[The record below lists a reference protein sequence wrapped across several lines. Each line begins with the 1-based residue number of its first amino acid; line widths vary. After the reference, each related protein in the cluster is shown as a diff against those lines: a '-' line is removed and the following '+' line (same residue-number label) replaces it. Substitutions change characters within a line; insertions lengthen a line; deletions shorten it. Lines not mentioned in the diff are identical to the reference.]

1 MIFTKPKENIPEMDT
16 KTVSQVRSLALDMI
30 QNAKSGHPGIAL
42 GAAPILYTLYSKH
55 LKVNPKDPS
64 WINRDRFVM
73 SAGHGSALLY
83 AILYLA
89 GYNITLDDLKNFRKI
104 DSITPGHPEY
114 GATPGVDAS
123 TGPLGQGVGM
133 AVGMAIAEEY
143 LRETLNNA
151 KEPTLSYNTY
161 CLVGDGDLMEGVSY
175 EALSLAGT
183 LKLSKLIVL
192 YDNNHTSLDNDIS
205 VTFTEDVL
213 KRMDALGFTVIEVTD
228 GEDLLA
234 IDRAIE
240 KAKTSDRPSFIS
252 IKTTIGKYSKF
263 EGTNLIH
270 GKILDDED
278 VLEIKKKLNVRDI
291 PFTVSNEI
299 IEYFQ
304 NEINSRVEDNYNEFN
319 QMLEKSENKD
329 IITRLINKDYTLPL
343 NNLNISVD
351 DISDKSLRNLSSK
364 IINSIDNPMFIGGSC
379 DLFTSCRTYQTDKGD
394 FSSKNRNGRN
404 IWFGVR
410 EHASG
415 AIVNG
420 LALSGL
426 RPYTSTFL
434 SFSDYMK
441 PAIRLSALMNLP
453 VIYIFTHDSVT
464 VGEDGPTHQPIEQLD
479 MLRTIPNV
487 EVYRPADMNEVIGT
501 YKTILSKNEGVSVIV
516 LSRNNVEMFTST
528 SINDTAK
535 GAYIVSQEES
545 ALQGILI
552 SSGEDL
558 QTAMELKKRL
568 LTKGIETRVVSM
580 PSIERFIK
588 MDDEYK
594 NKILPSNV
602 NKVAIE
608 ASTGISYLPFVE
620 NKKQLINIET
630 FGLSGNKD
638 DVLKALEFDIDS
650 IENIR
655 NL

>member
-1 MIFTKPKENIPEMDT
+1 MIFNKLKESIPEMDA
-16 KTVSQVRSLALDMI
+16 KIVSQIRSLGLDMI
-30 QNAKSGHPGIAL
+30 QNAKSGHTGITL
-42 GAAPILYTLYSKH
+42 GAAPIIYTLYSKH
-55 LKVNPKDPS
+55 LRVNPKDPS

-83 AILYLA
+83 ATLYLA
-89 GYNITLDDLKNFRKI
+89 GYNIELEDLKKFRKI

-114 GATPGVDAS
+114 GITPGVDAS

-143 LRETLNNA
+143 LRETLKSNG
-151 KEPTLSYNTY
+151 EVPLSYNTY
-161 CLVGDGDLMEGVSY
+161 CLVGDGDLMEGISY

-183 LKLSKLIVL
+183 LNLNKLIIL
-192 YDNNHTSLDNDIS
+192 YDNNHTSLDSDIS
-205 VTFTEDVL
+205 ITFTEDVS
-213 KRMDALGFTVIEVTD
+213 KRMESFGFNVIEVAD

-234 IDRAIE
+234 IDHAIE
-240 KAKTSDRPSFIS
+240 KAKASDRPSFIS
-252 IKTTIGKYSKF
+252 IKTTIGKYSKL
-263 EGTNLIH
+263 EGSNLVH
-270 GKILDDED
+270 GKILEEED
-278 VLEIKKKLNVRDI
+278 VLEIKKKLNVREI
-291 PFTVSNEI
+291 PFTVSSEVV
-299 IEYFQ
+299 EYFQ
-304 NEINSRVEDNYNEFN
+304 NEINSRIEKEYNDFNDNI
-319 QMLEKSENKD
+319 EKSENKN
-329 IITRLINKDYTLPL
+329 IISRLMKKDYSLSL
-343 NNLNISVD
+343 KNLDVSIEEIN
-351 DISDKSLRNLSSK
+351 DKSLRNLSSK
-364 IINSIDNPMFIGGSC
+364 LINSIDDPLFIGGSC
-379 DLFTSCRTYQTDKGD
+379 DLFASCRTYQKDKGD
-394 FSSKNRNGRN
+394 FSKKTRNGRN
-404 IWFGVR
+404 LWFGVR
-410 EHASG
+410 EHSSG
-415 AIVNG
+415 AIING

-464 VGEDGPTHQPIEQLD
+464 VGEDGPTHQPVEQLD

-501 YKTILSKNEGVSVIV
+501 YKTVLSKNEGVSIIV
-516 LSRNNVEMFTST
+516 LSRNQVDMFTTT
-528 SINDTAK
+528 SINEVAK
-535 GAYIVSQEES
+535 GAYVLSREETC
-545 ALQGILI
+545 LQGILI

-558 QTAMELKKRL
+558 QTAMELKRRL

-580 PSIERFIK
+580 PSIERFKK

-594 NKILPSNV
+594 EEILPKNV

-620 NKKQLINIET
+620 SKNQLINIES
-630 FGLSGNKD
+630 FGLSGSKE
-638 DVLKALEFDIDS
+638 DVLKKLNFDIDS